1 MKKVVL
7 GSALMVC
14 GVILWCTNHITLQ
27 VVGAIPQTTIV
38 SEGILEPVSVMIAL
52 VGLGLAVLGC
62 IQKDN

>member
-7 GSALMVC
+7 GSAVMVC

-27 VVGAIPQTTIV
+27 VFGAIPQTTIV
-38 SEGILEPVSVMIAL
+38 SEEILGSGYVIITL
-52 VGLGLAVLGC
+52 VGLAVSSC